1 LWKLGILCRSHC
13 DRLPKWMWTKKKK
26 SGREIP
32 SCSNRQ
38 CPFALVCPLPE
49 GSQIKKHCVPYGLT
63 KSDTK
68 ELALVV
74 FPFFFCYLSEF
85 D

>member
-1 LWKLGILCRSHC
+1 
-13 DRLPKWMWTKKKK
+13 
-26 SGREIP
+26 
-32 SCSNRQ
+32 
-38 CPFALVCPLPE
+38 LVCPLPE